1 MEDTDTKKFLIAQI
15 SDLYFGISISNIRD
29 VLKQNETTPVPR
41 SNNNIIGLLNLRGHI
56 VTEINVAKILEVENV
71 SSKGNKDKYS
81 VVITKDHEMYS
92 MVFDKIGD
100 IVDIEGNTIEKLP
113 ETINKN
119 WLSVAEGVVRMD
131 EDLVV
136 ILNLES
142 MINHITPDKDT
153 A

>member
-92 MVFDKIGD
+92 VVFDKIGD